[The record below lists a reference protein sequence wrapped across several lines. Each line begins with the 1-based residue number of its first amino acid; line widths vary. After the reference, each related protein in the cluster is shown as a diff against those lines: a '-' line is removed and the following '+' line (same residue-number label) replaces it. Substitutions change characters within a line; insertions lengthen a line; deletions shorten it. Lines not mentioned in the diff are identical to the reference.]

1 MRTSRRLWLALCA
14 LLLVAG
20 VVALAWRAGPE
31 LLMFGGIVAVA
42 AWGFGRHTRV
52 KSREDANEA
61 AEVQAAAV
69 EAAAVDE
76 APAAKQEHI
85 A

>member
-1 MRTSRRLWLALCA
+1 MRTPRRVWLALCA

-20 VVALAWRAGPE
+20 LVALAWHAGPE

-52 KSREDANEA
+52 KSRADAVE
-61 AEVQAAAV
+61 AAAV
-69 EAAAVDE
+69 EAAAV
-76 APAAKQEHI
+76 QETAGKHEHV